1 MDNNDNRVED
11 FPIFNGLDKM
21 AKIVFIAIMLVCGI
35 FSCVN
40 DKQKDN
46 DTSVE
51 PQIVTQPI
59 NDTSVEPQIVTQP
72 INDMVIIHESAHYC
86 VYMAV
91 MAQYGLTPSPIKL
104 TIIPEGGTAGHFEAN
119 NYGNRHTEIATYL
132 AGFATEIVFGGQ
144 KPEAIFKKIKAKNFL
159 DYRRAS
165 EVAANPDMEYAHF
178 LKTIEWVQQE
188 KPRII
193 ETARQ
198 LKAEKTIYF

>member
-1 MDNNDNRVED
+1 MENNNNMVDNHPV
-11 FPIFNGLDKM
+11 FNGLDKA
-21 AKIVFIAIMLVCGI
+21 AKIAFIVIMVICGVV
-35 FSCVN
+35 SCTN
-40 DKQKDN
+40 DSPKDN
-46 DTSVE
+46 NTVENAIE
-51 PQIVTQPI
+51 PQMA
-59 NDTSVEPQIVTQP
+59 TQP
-72 INDMVIIHESAHYC
+72 INDMVIIHEAAHYC

-91 MAQYGLTPSPIKL
+91 MAQYGLTPTPIKL
-104 TIIPEGGTAGHFEAN
+104 TIVPEGGTAGHFEAD
-119 NYGNRHTEIATYL
+119 NYGNRHTEIATFL

-165 EVAANPDMEYAHF
+165 EVTANPDMEYAHF

-193 ETARQ
+193 EIARQ